1 MQQLEGR
8 INNQTL
14 GFKGL
19 RFSMAPC
26 KNYSC
31 VLIGCCSYFDFVL
44 QQAVEMPLSC
54 EISTEKFI
62 RGYQHIFS
70 FHYYAIL
77 PHGSIRT
84 RANMSLYYTVEQGKI
99 ATESWA
105 HVSHKKLKWFR
116 LCCSRLSLNFDLC
129 SVRPKDVFWTRS
141 QNTWKRNNSTSI
153 NPLFN
158 GLT

>member
-1 MQQLEGR
+1 
-8 INNQTL
+8 
-14 GFKGL
+14 
-19 RFSMAPC
+19 MAPC

-105 HVSHKKLKWFR
+105 HVSHKKTPMVSVVLFSSFAKFR
-116 LCCSRLSLNFDLC
+116 SMLSKTEGCISN
-129 SVRPKDVFWTRS
+129 
-141 QNTWKRNNSTSI
+141 
-153 NPLFN
+153 
-158 GLT
+158 